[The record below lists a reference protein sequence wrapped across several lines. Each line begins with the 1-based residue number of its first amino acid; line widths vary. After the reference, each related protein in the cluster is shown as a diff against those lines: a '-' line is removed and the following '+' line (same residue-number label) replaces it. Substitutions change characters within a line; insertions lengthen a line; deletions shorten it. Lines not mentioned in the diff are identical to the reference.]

1 MDFGTVDFE
10 YGAHLST
17 IDENLD
23 GPIWMVNFMRYKEK
37 AVYPDGRE
45 SDVSGREAD
54 DIYAPVDVLQKLGAN
69 VAYFGDV
76 TSEIDAATPYWHRM
90 GIVQYPTRRS
100 FIEMQ
105 NRPDFIPRMIHK
117 EAGME
122 FTIIA
127 CCLPTSTFEGE
138 RESPQ
143 TVTFALIP
151 AGGDAPDLT
160 KGQALFRVEGTIV
173 GDNRRWD
180 YLVVSWNKAS
190 VSAPEGSIVVS
201 SRPLIDEIQT
211 LNNLSFA

>member
-1 MDFGTVDFE
+1 MDFGTIDFE

-17 IDENLD
+17 INENLD
-23 GPIWMVNFMRYKEK
+23 VPIWMVNFMRYREK

-45 SDVSGREAD
+45 SDISGREAD

-76 TSEIDAATPYWHRM
+76 TSEVNAATPYWHRM
-90 GIVQYPTRRS
+90 GIVRYPTRRS
-100 FIEMQ
+100 FIDMQ
-105 NRPDFIPRMIHK
+105 NRADFIPRMIHK

-127 CCLPTSTFEGE
+127 CCLPTNRFEFDLEGS
-138 RESPQ
+138 R

-151 AGGDAPDLT
+151 AGADAPVLT
-160 KGQALFRVEGTIV
+160 KGQALFRVEGTII
-173 GDNRRWD
+173 GDDRRWD
-180 YLVVSWNKAS
+180 HLVVSWNDAS
-190 VSAPEGSIVVS
+190 ISAPEGSIVVN
-201 SRPLIDEIQT
+201 SRPLIDEIQA